1 MSTRD
6 GTAPHQ
12 RTYSFHDPFTQ
23 IPTLLDMDGLQLMRG
38 LREGSLSAAPL
49 ESTLD
54 YRVVEVDR
62 GSVTIGVQPR
72 EWHGTHS
79 GNVHGGL
86 IASVA
91 DAVCGYAVQTHL
103 PAGSYAVTAE
113 LSVSFL
119 CPVSPGQQVLR
130 CVGSAPAPEQERSRA
145 TAELLDPEGKVL
157 AKATATVRVL
167 SV

>member
-6 GTAPHQ
+6 ETAPSR
-12 RTYSFHDPFTQ
+12 RTYFFHDPSTQ
-23 IPTLLDMDGLQLMRG
+23 IPTLLALDGLQLMRR
-38 LREGSLSAAPL
+38 LKEGSLTAAPL

-62 GSVTIGVQPR
+62 GSVTVGVRPR

-103 PAGSYAVTAE
+103 PAGSYAVTAQ
-113 LSVSFL
+113 LCVSFL
-119 CPVSPGQQVLR
+119 HPVSPGQQELR
-130 CVGSAPAPEQERSRA
+130 CVGSAPAPEQGRSRA
-145 TAELLDPEGKVL
+145 AAELVDPDGKVL
-157 AKATATVRVL
+157 ATATADVRVL

>member
-6 GTAPHQ
+6 ETAVSR
-12 RTYSFHDPFTQ
+12 RTYSFHDPSAQ
-23 IPTLLDMDGLQLMRG
+23 VPTLLGMDGLQLLRG
-38 LREGSLSAAPL
+38 LQEGSLSAAPL

-62 GSVTIGVQPR
+62 GSVTIGVRPR

-103 PAGSYAVTAE
+103 PAGSYAVTAK
-113 LSVSFL
+113 LCVSFL
-119 CPVSPGQQVLR
+119 HPVSPGRQALR
-130 CVGSAPAPEQERSRA
+130 CVGSAPEPEQGCSQA
-145 TAELLDPEGKVL
+145 TAELVDPNGKVL
-157 AKATATVRVL
+157 AEATATVRVL